1 MKRLIAI
8 LAAIMMMTVAVSC
21 GSAGK
26 NGGQNDAKAPAKQE
40 ESVEP
45 EASAEQ
51 EEAPVEEEASSEQ
64 EEEATAE
71 QGTAA
76 AALEAAADGTA
87 VAAQEAATEV
97 AATTAQE
104 AAAEEAASA
113 TEEASQEQEDMY
125 AEAVKSLFG
134 AGGPLFG
141 VLPEGTNIDEIAGGP
156 LFGVLPEGTNID
168 EMVGTSRE
176 QMGQADQEIRQV
188 LDEVAEKAQNDSIDP
203 NVQQDTLEEYA
214 EALLERIL
222 GSADFEK
229 DDPLPFAS
237 LDEYLEVYDG
247 IKNLEDDYIRERNAG
262 SMEAGD
268 VQIVASNS
276 LADEEIDEDQ
286 ARRLACVIQNNYRM
300 DEENQLRL
308 VSSSEDVVLFT
319 HQKDQDGNYL
329 VTDAEFAEKGENYD
343 SSIQALNLKMDDPSD
358 ELQEDLEAS
367 RIMVAYDLKEYLEEH
382 PEVKGIEFE
391 GEIRTAEEL
400 DEIMIDRLS
409 KLYEED

>member
-76 AALEAAADGTA
+76 AALEAAADGTD

-104 AAAEEAASA
+104 AVAGEAASA
-113 TEEASQEQEDMY
+113 TEEASPEQEDMY

-134 AGGPLFG
+134 
-141 VLPEGTNIDEIAGGP
+141 AGGP

-237 LDEYLEVYDG
+237 LDEYLEVYNG
-247 IKNLEDDYIRERNAG
+247 IKNLEDDYIREHNAE

>member
-8 LAAIMMMTVAVSC
+8 LAVIMMMTVAVSC

-104 AAAEEAASA
+104 AVAGEAASA
-113 TEEASQEQEDMY
+113 TEEASPEQEDMY

-134 AGGPLFG
+134 
-141 VLPEGTNIDEIAGGP
+141 AGGP

-188 LDEVAEKAQNDSIDP
+188 LDEVAEKAQNNSIDP

-237 LDEYLEVYDG
+237 LDEYLEVYNG
-247 IKNLEDDYIRERNAG
+247 IKNLEDDYIKEHNAG

-286 ARRLACVIQNNYRM
+286 ARRLACMIQNNYRM

-319 HQKDQDGNYL
+319 HQKDQDGNYI
-329 VTDAEFAEKGENYD
+329 VTDAEFAEKGENYE

-367 RIMVAYDLKEYLEEH
+367 RIMVAYDLKKYLEEH

-391 GEIRTAEEL
+391 GEIRTADEL

>member
-104 AAAEEAASA
+104 AAAEEATSA

-134 AGGPLFG
+134 
-141 VLPEGTNIDEIAGGP
+141 AGGP

>member
-51 EEAPVEEEASSEQ
+51 EEVPVEEEAPAEQGTAVMAQEQ
-64 EEEATAE
+64 EAPAE

-76 AALEAAADGTA
+76 TALEADAAGTA

-113 TEEASQEQEDMY
+113 TEEASPEQEDMY

-134 AGGPLFG
+134 
-141 VLPEGTNIDEIAGGP
+141 AGGP

>member
-104 AAAEEAASA
+104 AVAEEAASA

-134 AGGPLFG
+134 
-141 VLPEGTNIDEIAGGP
+141 AGGP

>member
-8 LAAIMMMTVAVSC
+8 LAVIMMMTVAVSC

-104 AAAEEAASA
+104 AVAEEAASA
-113 TEEASQEQEDMY
+113 TEEASPEQEDMY

-134 AGGPLFG
+134 
-141 VLPEGTNIDEIAGGP
+141 AGGP

-237 LDEYLEVYDG
+237 LDEYLEVYNG
-247 IKNLEDDYIRERNAG
+247 IKNLEDDYIREHNAE

>member
-104 AAAEEAASA
+104 AAAGEAASA
-113 TEEASQEQEDMY
+113 TEEASPEQED
-125 AEAVKSLFG
+125 LFG
-134 AGGPLFG
+134 
-141 VLPEGTNIDEIAGGP
+141 AGGP

>member
-8 LAAIMMMTVAVSC
+8 LAAVMMMTVAVSC

-64 EEEATAE
+64 EEEAPAEQETAVTAQEAPAE

-76 AALEAAADGTA
+76 VDQEAPAEQAGA
-87 VAAQEAATEV
+87 AAQEAAEE
-97 AATTAQE
+97 TA
-104 AAAEEAASA
+104 AAAEEASP
-113 TEEASQEQEDMY
+113 EQEDIY

-141 VLPEGTNIDEIAGGP
+141 VLPEGTNIDE
-156 LFGVLPEGTNID
+156 
-168 EMVGTSRE
+168 MVSTSRE
-176 QMGQADQEIRQV
+176 QMSQADQQIRQV
-188 LDEVAEKAQNDSIDP
+188 LDEVAEKAQNDSIDT
-203 NVQQDTLEEYA
+203 NAQKDTLEEYA
-214 EALLERIL
+214 EALLGKLL
-222 GSADFEK
+222 GSTDFGE
-229 DDPLPFAS
+229 DDISDSIAFAS
-237 LDEYLEVYDG
+237 LDEYLEVYNG
-247 IKNLEDDYIRERNAG
+247 IKNLEDDYIKEHNAG

-268 VQIVASNS
+268 VQIVASSS
-276 LADEEIDEDQ
+276 LADEEIDENQ

-329 VTDAEFAEKGENYD
+329 VTDAEFAEKGENYE

-358 ELQEDLEAS
+358 ELQEDLEAA
-367 RIMVAYDLKEYLEEH
+367 RIMVTYDLKKYLEEH
-382 PEVKGIEFE
+382 PDVKGIEFE

>member
-76 AALEAAADGTA
+76 AALEAAADGTD

-104 AAAEEAASA
+104 AAAGEAASA
-113 TEEASQEQEDMY
+113 TEEASPEQEDMY

-141 VLPEGTNIDEIAGGP
+141 VLPEGTNIDE
-156 LFGVLPEGTNID
+156 
-168 EMVGTSRE
+168 MVDTSRE

-188 LDEVAEKAQNDSIDP
+188 LDEVAEKAQNNSIDP

>member
-104 AAAEEAASA
+104 AVAEEAASA
-113 TEEASQEQEDMY
+113 TEEASPEQEDMY

-134 AGGPLFG
+134 
-141 VLPEGTNIDEIAGGP
+141 AGGP

>member
-40 ESVEP
+40 ESIEP

-76 AALEAAADGTA
+76 AALEAAADGTD

-104 AAAEEAASA
+104 AAAGEAASA
-113 TEEASQEQEDMY
+113 TEEASPEQEDMY

-134 AGGPLFG
+134 
-141 VLPEGTNIDEIAGGP
+141 AGGP

>member
-8 LAAIMMMTVAVSC
+8 LAVIMMMTVAVSC

-51 EEAPVEEEASSEQ
+51 KEAPVEEEASSEQ

-104 AAAEEAASA
+104 AVAEEAASA
-113 TEEASQEQEDMY
+113 TEEASPEQEDMY

-134 AGGPLFG
+134 
-141 VLPEGTNIDEIAGGP
+141 AGGP

-237 LDEYLEVYDG
+237 LDEYLEVYNG
-247 IKNLEDDYIRERNAG
+247 IKNLEDDYIREHNAE

>member
-113 TEEASQEQEDMY
+113 TEEASPEQEDMY

-134 AGGPLFG
+134 
-141 VLPEGTNIDEIAGGP
+141 AGGP

-237 LDEYLEVYDG
+237 LDEYLEVYNG
-247 IKNLEDDYIRERNAG
+247 IKNLEDDYIREHNAE

>member
-104 AAAEEAASA
+104 AVAEEAASA
-113 TEEASQEQEDMY
+113 TEEASPEQEDMY

-134 AGGPLFG
+134 
-141 VLPEGTNIDEIAGGP
+141 AGGP

-367 RIMVAYDLKEYLEEH
+367 RIMVAYDLKKYLEEH

>member
-104 AAAEEAASA
+104 AAAGEAASA
-113 TEEASQEQEDMY
+113 TEEASPEQEDMY

-134 AGGPLFG
+134 
-141 VLPEGTNIDEIAGGP
+141 AGGP

-237 LDEYLEVYDG
+237 LDEYLEVYNG

>member
-134 AGGPLFG
+134 
-141 VLPEGTNIDEIAGGP
+141 AGGP

-329 VTDAEFAEKGENYD
+329 VTDAEFAEKGENYE

>member
-76 AALEAAADGTA
+76 AALEAAADGTD

-113 TEEASQEQEDMY
+113 TEEASPEQEDMY

-134 AGGPLFG
+134 
-141 VLPEGTNIDEIAGGP
+141 AGGP

>member
-97 AATTAQE
+97 AATTSQE
-104 AAAEEAASA
+104 AVAEEAASA
-113 TEEASQEQEDMY
+113 TEEASPEQEDMY

-134 AGGPLFG
+134 
-141 VLPEGTNIDEIAGGP
+141 AGGP

>member
-76 AALEAAADGTA
+76 AALEAAADGTD

-104 AAAEEAASA
+104 AVAGEAASA
-113 TEEASQEQEDMY
+113 TEEASPEQEDMY

-134 AGGPLFG
+134 
-141 VLPEGTNIDEIAGGP
+141 AGGP

-237 LDEYLEVYDG
+237 LDEYLEVYNG
-247 IKNLEDDYIRERNAG
+247 IKNLEDDYIREHNAE

-319 HQKDQDGNYL
+319 HQKDQDGNYI
-329 VTDAEFAEKGENYD
+329 VTDAEFAEKGENYE

-367 RIMVAYDLKEYLEEH
+367 RIMVAYDLKKYLEEH

>member
-104 AAAEEAASA
+104 AAAGEAASA
-113 TEEASQEQEDMY
+113 TEEASPEQEDMY

-134 AGGPLFG
+134 
-141 VLPEGTNIDEIAGGP
+141 AGGP

-237 LDEYLEVYDG
+237 LDEYLEVYNG
-247 IKNLEDDYIRERNAG
+247 IKNLEDDYIREHNAE

-367 RIMVAYDLKEYLEEH
+367 RIMVAYDLKKYLEEH

>member
-64 EEEATAE
+64 EEALAE
-71 QGTAA
+71 QGTAVMA
-76 AALEAAADGTA
+76 KEALAEQGTA
-87 VAAQEAATEV
+87 VMAQEAPAGQGTAVTAQEV
-97 AATTAQE
+97 TAEQAADTAQE
-104 AAAEEAASA
+104 AAAEEAASTA
-113 TEEASQEQEDMY
+113 EEASPEQEDIY

-141 VLPEGTNIDEIAGGP
+141 VLPEGTNIDE
-156 LFGVLPEGTNID
+156 
-168 EMVGTSRE
+168 MVDTSRE

-188 LDEVAEKAQNDSIDP
+188 LDEVAEKAQNNSIDP

-222 GSADFEK
+222 GSVDFEK
-229 DDPLPFAS
+229 DDLSDSLAFAS
-237 LDEYLEVYDG
+237 LDEYLEVYNG
-247 IKNLEDDYIRERNAG
+247 IKNLEDDYIKEHNAG

-300 DEENQLRL
+300 DKENQLRL

-319 HQKDQDGNYL
+319 HQKDQDGNYI
-329 VTDAEFAEKGENYD
+329 VTDAEFAEKGENYE

-367 RIMVAYDLKEYLEEH
+367 RIMVAYDLKKYLEEH

>member
-8 LAAIMMMTVAVSC
+8 LAVIMMMTVAVSC

-104 AAAEEAASA
+104 AVAGEAASA
-113 TEEASQEQEDMY
+113 TEEASPEQEDMY

-134 AGGPLFG
+134 
-141 VLPEGTNIDEIAGGP
+141 AGGP

>member
-8 LAAIMMMTVAVSC
+8 LAVIMMMTVAVSC

-141 VLPEGTNIDEIAGGP
+141 VLPEGTNIDE
-156 LFGVLPEGTNID
+156 
-168 EMVGTSRE
+168 MVGTSR
-176 QMGQADQEIRQV
+176 
-188 LDEVAEKAQNDSIDP
+188 QNDSIDP

>member
-51 EEAPVEEEASSEQ
+51 EEAPLEEEASSEQ
-64 EEEATAE
+64 EEALAE
-71 QGTAA
+71 QGTAVMA
-76 AALEAAADGTA
+76 QEALAEQGTA
-87 VAAQEAATEV
+87 VMAQEAPAEQGTAVTAQEV
-97 AATTAQE
+97 TAEQAAATAQE
-104 AAAEEAASA
+104 AAAEEAASNV
-113 TEEASQEQEDMY
+113 EEASLEQEDIY

-141 VLPEGTNIDEIAGGP
+141 VLPEGTNIDE
-156 LFGVLPEGTNID
+156 
-168 EMVGTSRE
+168 MVGASRE

-237 LDEYLEVYDG
+237 LDEYLEVYNG
-247 IKNLEDDYIRERNAG
+247 IKNLEDDYIREHNAE

-286 ARRLACVIQNNYRM
+286 AKRLACVIQNNYRM
-300 DEENQLRL
+300 DEENQLWL

-329 VTDAEFAEKGENYD
+329 VTDAEFAEKGENYE

-367 RIMVAYDLKEYLEEH
+367 RIMVAYDLKKYLEEH

>member
-97 AATTAQE
+97 AATTTQE
-104 AAAEEAASA
+104 AVAEEAASA
-113 TEEASQEQEDMY
+113 TEEASPEQEDMY

-134 AGGPLFG
+134 
-141 VLPEGTNIDEIAGGP
+141 AGGP

-237 LDEYLEVYDG
+237 LDEYLEVYNG
-247 IKNLEDDYIRERNAG
+247 IKNLEDDYIREHNAE

>member
-76 AALEAAADGTA
+76 AALEAAADGTD

-104 AAAEEAASA
+104 AAAGEAASA
-113 TEEASQEQEDMY
+113 TEEASPEQEDMY

-134 AGGPLFG
+134 
-141 VLPEGTNIDEIAGGP
+141 AGGP

-188 LDEVAEKAQNDSIDP
+188 LDEVAEKA
-203 NVQQDTLEEYA
+203 QDTLEEYA

-247 IKNLEDDYIRERNAG
+247 IKNLEDDYIREHNAE

>member
-104 AAAEEAASA
+104 AVAGEAASA
-113 TEEASQEQEDMY
+113 TEEASPEQEDMY

-134 AGGPLFG
+134 
-141 VLPEGTNIDEIAGGP
+141 AGGP

-222 GSADFEK
+222 GSVDFEK
-229 DDPLPFAS
+229 DDLSDSLAFAS
-237 LDEYLEVYDG
+237 LDEYLEVYNG
-247 IKNLEDDYIRERNAG
+247 IKNLEDDYIREHNAG

-367 RIMVAYDLKEYLEEH
+367 RIMVAYDLKKYLEEH

>member
-76 AALEAAADGTA
+76 AALEAAADGTD

-104 AAAEEAASA
+104 AAAGEAASA
-113 TEEASQEQEDMY
+113 TEEASPEQEDMY

-134 AGGPLFG
+134 
-141 VLPEGTNIDEIAGGP
+141 AGGP

-237 LDEYLEVYDG
+237 LDEYLEVYNG
-247 IKNLEDDYIRERNAG
+247 IKNLEDDYIREHNAE

-319 HQKDQDGNYL
+319 HQKDQDGNYI

>member
-76 AALEAAADGTA
+76 AALEAAADGTD

-104 AAAEEAASA
+104 AAAGEAASA
-113 TEEASQEQEDMY
+113 TEEASPEQEDMY

-134 AGGPLFG
+134 
-141 VLPEGTNIDEIAGGP
+141 AGGP

-319 HQKDQDGNYL
+319 HQKDQDGNYI
-329 VTDAEFAEKGENYD
+329 VTDAEFAEKGENYE

-367 RIMVAYDLKEYLEEH
+367 RIMVAYDLKKYLEEH

>member
-8 LAAIMMMTVAVSC
+8 LAAVMMMTVAVSC

-51 EEAPVEEEASSEQ
+51 EEAPVEEEAFSEQ
-64 EEEATAE
+64 EEEAPVE
-71 QGTAA
+71 QETAA
-76 AALEAAADGTA
+76 AAQEATAEQAADT
-87 VAAQEAATEV
+87 V
-97 AATTAQE
+97 QE
-104 AAAEEAASA
+104 AAAEETAAA
-113 TEEASQEQEDMY
+113 AEEASPEQEDMY
-125 AEAVKSLFG
+125 AEAVRSLFG

-141 VLPEGTNIDEIAGGP
+141 VLPEGTNIDE
-156 LFGVLPEGTNID
+156 
-168 EMVGTSRE
+168 MVSTSRE
-176 QMGQADQEIRQV
+176 QMSQADQQIRQV
-188 LDEVAEKAQNDSIDP
+188 LDEVAEKAQNDSIDT
-203 NVQQDTLEEYA
+203 NAQKDTLEEYA
-214 EALLERIL
+214 EALLGKLL
-222 GSADFEK
+222 GSTDFGE
-229 DDPLPFAS
+229 DDISDSLDFDS
-237 LDEYLEVYDG
+237 LDEYIEVYNS
-247 IKNLEDDYIRERNAG
+247 IKNLEDDYIKEHNAG

-268 VQIVASNS
+268 VQIVASSS
-276 LADEEIDEDQ
+276 LADEEIDENQ

-329 VTDAEFAEKGENYD
+329 VTDAVFAEKGDNYE
-343 SSIQALNLKMDDPSD
+343 SSIQALNLEMEDPSD
-358 ELQEDLEAS
+358 ELQEELEAS
-367 RIMVAYDLKEYLEEH
+367 RIMVAYDLKKYLEEH
-382 PEVKGIEFE
+382 PDVKGIEFE

>member
-8 LAAIMMMTVAVSC
+8 LAVIMMMTVAVSC

-104 AAAEEAASA
+104 AAAGEAASA
-113 TEEASQEQEDMY
+113 TEEASPEQEDMY

-134 AGGPLFG
+134 
-141 VLPEGTNIDEIAGGP
+141 AGGP

>member
-104 AAAEEAASA
+104 AAAGEAASA
-113 TEEASQEQEDMY
+113 TEEASPEQEDMY

-134 AGGPLFG
+134 
-141 VLPEGTNIDEIAGGP
+141 AGGP

-367 RIMVAYDLKEYLEEH
+367 RIMVAYDLKKYLEEH

>member
-76 AALEAAADGTA
+76 AALEAAADGTD
-87 VAAQEAATEV
+87 VAAQEVATEV

-104 AAAEEAASA
+104 AAAGEAASA
-113 TEEASQEQEDMY
+113 TEEASPEQEDMY

-134 AGGPLFG
+134 
-141 VLPEGTNIDEIAGGP
+141 AGGP

>member
-51 EEAPVEEEASSEQ
+51 EEAPVEEEASSKQ
-64 EEEATAE
+64 EEEAPAE

-104 AAAEEAASA
+104 AVAGEAASA
-113 TEEASQEQEDMY
+113 TEEASPEQEDMY

-134 AGGPLFG
+134 
-141 VLPEGTNIDEIAGGP
+141 AGGP

>member
-104 AAAEEAASA
+104 AVAEEAASA
-113 TEEASQEQEDMY
+113 TEEASPEQEDIY

-134 AGGPLFG
+134 
-141 VLPEGTNIDEIAGGP
+141 AGGP

-308 VSSSEDVVLFT
+308 VSRSEDVVLFT

>member
-8 LAAIMMMTVAVSC
+8 LAVIMMMTVAVSC

-113 TEEASQEQEDMY
+113 TEEASPEQEDMY

-134 AGGPLFG
+134 
-141 VLPEGTNIDEIAGGP
+141 AGGP

-367 RIMVAYDLKEYLEEH
+367 RIMVAYDLKKYLEEH

>member
-8 LAAIMMMTVAVSC
+8 LAVIMMMTVAVSC

-76 AALEAAADGTA
+76 AALEAAADGTD

-104 AAAEEAASA
+104 AAAGEAASA
-113 TEEASQEQEDMY
+113 TEEASPEQEDMY

-134 AGGPLFG
+134 
-141 VLPEGTNIDEIAGGP
+141 AGGP

>member
-8 LAAIMMMTVAVSC
+8 LAVIMMMTVAVSC

-104 AAAEEAASA
+104 AVAEEAASA
-113 TEEASQEQEDMY
+113 TEEASPEQEDMY

-134 AGGPLFG
+134 
-141 VLPEGTNIDEIAGGP
+141 AGGP

-319 HQKDQDGNYL
+319 HQKDQDGNYI

>member
-141 VLPEGTNIDEIAGGP
+141 VLPEGTNIDE
-156 LFGVLPEGTNID
+156 
-168 EMVGTSRE
+168 MVGTSRE

-237 LDEYLEVYDG
+237 LDEYLEVYNG